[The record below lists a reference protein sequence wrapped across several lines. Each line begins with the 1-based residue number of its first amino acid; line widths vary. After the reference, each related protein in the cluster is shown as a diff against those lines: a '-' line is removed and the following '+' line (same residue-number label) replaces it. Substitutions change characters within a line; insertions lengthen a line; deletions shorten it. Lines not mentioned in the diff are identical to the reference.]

1 MGASLSLSDILVA
14 GLASS
19 AVLIGLALI
28 ANEWLA
34 ERREDRERAA
44 AYARRRALRT
54 AATGHPTAPHGH
66 PAVWQV
72 GEHITLDGAGR
83 SACDAS
89 SSAGSDSGSCG
100 GGE

>member
-1 MGASLSLSDILVA
+1 MAAPLTLSEILVA
-14 GLASS
+14 GLALS

-44 AYARRRALRT
+44 AFARRRALR
-54 AATGHPTAPHGH
+54 ADAHAWSASDPVAIEGAT
-66 PAVWQV
+66 W
-72 GEHITLDGAGR
+72 
-83 SACDAS
+83 SACDTG
-89 SSAGSDSGSCG
+89 SADAGDGSCG